1 MQTLS
6 AQISQRLIQEAT
18 EQILTK
24 REIKYVKKLK
34 KEEKADYDEK
44 EMVNEKGNN
53 KFENEEMIE
62 DKKAKVT

>member
-24 REIKYVKKLK
+24 REIKYVKKPK

-62 DKKAKVT
+62 DKNAKVT